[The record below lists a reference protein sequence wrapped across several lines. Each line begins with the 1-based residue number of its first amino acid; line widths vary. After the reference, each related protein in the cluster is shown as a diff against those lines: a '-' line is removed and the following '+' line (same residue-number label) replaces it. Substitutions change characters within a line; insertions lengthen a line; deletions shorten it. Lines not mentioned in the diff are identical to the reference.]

1 MPAVLTMVF
10 AGGDPGSFSYL
21 RTLDYSGAFLVAVDR
36 GLAVMAELGLIPD
49 LFVGDGDSVVPGLL
63 AALDRCRTRVVIL
76 PAHKDVSDL
85 EAAFDLLMTMGRQ
98 GSVLVLAGLGG
109 RLDHCLFNLQLAAL
123 HLADF
128 EDIMFEDDRCLVKP
142 LASSNAL
149 QLPAGTTVSFVPVTP
164 EVELSLTGFEYPLSH
179 VVVRQGSTRTL
190 SNVTCGLVQQ
200 VIVERGTVVMIA
212 WKVQSDIP

>member
-1 MPAVLTMVF
+1 MPAEPTIVF

-21 RTLDYSGAFLVAVDR
+21 RTVDYADTFLVAVDR
-36 GLAVMAELGLIPD
+36 GLAVMAELGLTPD
-49 LFVGDGDSVVPGLL
+49 LFVGDGDSVVPELL
-63 AALDRCRTRVVIL
+63 AGLDRDRTRVIIL

-85 EAAFDLLMTMGRQ
+85 EAAFDLLVTLGRQ

-109 RLDHCLFNLQLAAL
+109 RLDHCLFNLQLATR

-128 EDIMFEDDRCLVKP
+128 EDITFEDDQCLVRP
-142 LASSNAL
+142 LMGSNAL
-149 QLPAGTTVSFVPVTP
+149 RLLPRMTVSFVPVTR
-164 EVELSLTGFEYPLSH
+164 EVELSLTGFEYPLSRA
-179 VVVRQGSTRTL
+179 VVQQGSTRTL

-212 WKVQSDIP
+212 WKGQNDIP